1 MALVNRGTSGWFLT
15 VSLKDQQAD
24 PTTMSFELQAT
35 DSLSAITA
43 RDAIVAAL
51 TARSK
56 SVVVS
61 TYMAFIQ
68 DEASVVIPTNGAD
81 NSIKARIAW
90 QKAGGGVATQDIP
103 APADDT
109 WVAASGKNNNIVDG
123 SVFGAWAALFASGGS
138 AYISDGEFLTATPF
152 LDGQR
157 VSVKKGKRRN

>member
-15 VSLKDQQAD
+15 VTLKDQQAD
-24 PTTMSFELQAT
+24 PTTMQFELQAT
-35 DSLSAITA
+35 DSITA
-43 RDAIVAAL
+43 IASRDAIVTAL
-51 TARSK
+51 QARSK

-61 TYMAFIQ
+61 TSMSFIQ
-68 DEASVVIPTNGAD
+68 DEDNVVIPTNGAD
-81 NSIKARIAW
+81 NSIKARIGW
-90 QKAGGGVATQDIP
+90 QKVGGGVASQDIP
-103 APADDT
+103 APEDDT

-157 VSVKKGKRRN
+157 VSVKRGKRRN